1 MNLAPKP
8 KIALTLLLSFT
19 LLATG
24 CTAQWISVALAD
36 LPVLT
41 QMALNIATIVSSLQS
56 GNQVSAAEAASIQN
70 ISSQASKDLNL
81 VQSLYKQYKSSPN
94 STILQQ
100 IQSAIA
106 DIDQNLP
113 ALVQAAQISDPVLAS
128 RITAAVNL
136 ILTTVESFSVLIPQ
150 TAAASFKAEMRS
162 QKASSPAISVP
173 RAKELKSR
181 WNQEV
186 CAPTGNAGFDSA
198 FAFCEIN

>member
-1 MNLAPKP
+1 MSAP
-8 KIALTLLLSFT
+8 ILLHETLLGGENNMQSHSTMKVFLV
-19 LLATG
+19 LVVCIVMAATG

-81 VQSLYKQYKSSPN
+81 VQSLYNQYKSSPN

-106 DIDQNLP
+106 DIDQNL
-113 ALVQAAQISDPVLAS
+113 
-128 RITAAVNL
+128 
-136 ILTTVESFSVLIPQ
+136 
-150 TAAASFKAEMRS
+150 
-162 QKASSPAISVP
+162 
-173 RAKELKSR
+173 
-181 WNQEV
+181 
-186 CAPTGNAGFDSA
+186 
-198 FAFCEIN
+198 